1 MTKKE
6 RASMVETT
14 LTRRSAFEGLHAIGI
29 DGKLAITPAAYAT
42 RYSFRGDQEAAALA
56 SKAFGVTL
64 PTALLKAETNGTR
77 TAISLG
83 PDEWLLLAEDGAAQ
97 SLAKEIAQAL
107 GSHFHSLVDISH
119 RNTGFDVSGA
129 EAASVLASGNPLDLH
144 LSTFPVG
151 MATRTIFSKAEIV
164 LWRKSADTF
173 HIELWRSFVPFVWG
187 LLEEAAHEL

>member
-1 MTKKE
+1 MC
-6 RASMVETT
+6 SSD
-14 LTRRSAFEGLHAIGI
+14 L
-29 DGKLAITPAAYAT
+29 
-42 RYSFRGDQEAAALA
+42 LA

-64 PTALLKAETNGTR
+64 PSALLKAETNGTR

-83 PDEWLLLAEDGAAQ
+83 PDEWLLIAEDGVAQ
-97 SLAKEIAQAL
+97 SLADEIAKAL
-107 GSHFHSLVDISH
+107 GTHFHSLVDISH

-129 EAASVLASGNPLDLH
+129 EVATILATGNPLDLH
-144 LSTFPVG
+144 ISVFPVG

-173 HIELWRSFVPFVWG
+173 HVEIWRSFMPFMWG